1 MTKASSGPLVGRR
14 LAEAA
19 HLICREVDEERHG
32 LPVAEIES
40 ALKAKEI
47 DVGGGDQRSTLS
59 TALNKHQDL
68 FARVGPATWAWTPQS
83 FDPTKG
89 LSGAALAEE
98 AYLVLSKHDPNRQ
111 GLHYEL
117 IKKLLRE
124 SGVQIRGG
132 NPGDTVFTA
141 LQNASQWFEWV
152 GSGVFRLK

>member
-1 MTKASSGPLVGRR
+1 MTTPPRTALVGRR

-19 HLICREVDEERHG
+19 HLVCREVDEQRQG
-32 LPVAEIES
+32 LPVGEIES
-40 ALKAKEI
+40 ALKAKDI
-47 DVGGGDQRSTLS
+47 LIGGEEPRNTLS

-68 FARVGPATWAWTPQS
+68 FARVGPATWAWTPPS

-98 AYLVLSKHDPNRQ
+98 AYLVLSKHDPTRQ

-141 LQNASQWFEWV
+141 LQNAGQWFEWV